1 MKKVLAF
8 LLVAVLVLS
17 VFSFVG
23 CNNDPTDPSITKPN
37 STSPTNTTTPTNT
50 TKPTTTKKDE
60 ANLDPPEDYPEAS
73 EGLAFKLTADGKG
86 YEVSKGSFYGK
97 EVVIPYYYNGLP
109 VVAIAAQGFAYR
121 ELRSITMPDTITE
134 IGKWGLA
141 DISAEEIKLSSNLK
155 KIGECAFQG
164 STIKTIHIPASVE
177 EIGDTVFL
185 NCELLETITVDSDSM
200 YYKTLDGVLYTKDE
214 RVLVWCPPKGI
225 TSHTVSEA
233 TEIIAPYAFY
243 MNQSLKNIVLPS
255 NLRLIG
261 ERAFSTCLLLES
273 VNIPASVYDIGLY
286 AFSNCEGMK
295 TITFEK
301 NSILENIQDGAFEAC
316 FLLKEIK
323 IPASVITIYPCA
335 FSACTSLE
343 RVEFEQG
350 SRLERIYSE
359 GFAYCESLKEIELPS
374 NLEMISGMAFI
385 GCGLSKVSI
394 PVSIKIIGDQA
405 FSNCLYLT
413 EMYYA
418 GTADDWAKID
428 IDSEWIVSYKEL
440 EFFLI
445 CTDQTV
451 KVNSYE

>member
-17 VFSFVG
+17 MFSFVG

-37 STSPTNTTTPTNT
+37 STSPTNT

-73 EGLAFKLTADGKG
+73 EGLSYKLTAGGKG

-109 VVAIAAQGFAYR
+109 VVAIAAEGFAGGF
-121 ELRSITMPDTITE
+121 RSITMPDTITE
-134 IGKWGLA
+134 IGRWGLA
-141 DISAEEIKLSSNLK
+141 SNSIEEIKLSANLK
-155 KIGECAFQG
+155 KVGESAFEG
-164 STIKTIHIPASVE
+164 CSNLKTIHIPASVE

-185 NCELLETITVDSDSM
+185 NCESLEKITVDSENK
-200 YYKTLDGVLYTKDE
+200 YYKAFDGVLYTKDE
-214 RVLVWCPPKGI
+214 KVLLCCPPKGI
-225 TSHTVSEA
+225 TSHTVSEK
-233 TEIIAPYAFY
+233 TETIAPYAFY
-243 MNQSLKNIVLPS
+243 MNQSLQNVVLPS

-261 ERAFSTCLLLES
+261 KFAFSTCLLLES

-295 TITFEK
+295 TVTFEK
-301 NSILENIQDGAFEAC
+301 NSILGNIQDGAFEAC
-316 FLLKEIK
+316 FLLEEIK

-335 FSACTSLE
+335 FSACISLE

-359 GFAYCESLKEIELPS
+359 GFAYCESLEEIELPS

-385 GCGLSKVSI
+385 GCGLSKVRI

-405 FSNCLYLT
+405 FSNCLNLS

-418 GTADDWAKID
+418 GTSDDWAKID
-428 IDSEWIVSYKEL
+428 IDSEWIVSIKKL

-451 KVNSYE
+451 KVSSY

>member
-8 LLVAVLVLS
+8 LLVAALVLS

-23 CNNDPTDPSITKPN
+23 CNNDLTDSSITKPN
-37 STSPTNTTTPTNT
+37 STSPTNTTSP

-60 ANLDPPEDYPEAS
+60 ANLDPPEDYPKAS

-109 VVAIAAQGFAYR
+109 VVAIAAEGFVGG
-121 ELRSITMPDTITE
+121 LRSITMPDTITE
-134 IGKWGLA
+134 IGRWGLA
-141 DISAEEIKLSSNLK
+141 SNSIEEIKLSANLK
-155 KIGECAFQG
+155 KVGESAFEG
-164 STIKTIHIPASVE
+164 CSNLKTIHIPASVE
-177 EIGDTVFL
+177 EIGECVFAY
-185 NCELLETITVDSDSM
+185 CESLESVTVDSDSK

-261 ERAFSTCLLLES
+261 EWAFSTCLLLES
-273 VNIPASVYDIGLY
+273 VNIPASVYDIGMY

-335 FSACTSLE
+335 FRACSSLE

-359 GFAYCESLKEIELPS
+359 GFAYCESLEEIELPS
-374 NLEMISGMAFI
+374 NLEMILGMAFI

-405 FSNCLYLT
+405 FSNCLDLT

-428 IDSEWIVSYKEL
+428 IDSEWIVSIKKL

>member
-37 STSPTNTTTPTNT
+37 STSPTNTT
-50 TKPTTTKKDE
+50 KPTTTKKDE
-60 ANLDPPEDYPEAS
+60 ANLDPPEDYPEAT
-73 EGLAFKLTADGKG
+73 EGLSYKLTAGGKG

-109 VVAIAAQGFAYR
+109 VVAIAAEGFAYR

-155 KIGECAFQG
+155 KIGERAFQG
-164 STIKTIHIPASVE
+164 CTIKTIHIPASVE

-185 NCELLETITVDSDSM
+185 NCESLEAVTVDSDSK

-225 TSHTVSEA
+225 TSHTVSEK
-233 TEIIAPYAFY
+233 TETIAPYAFY

-286 AFSNCEGMK
+286 AFYNCEGMK
-295 TITFEK
+295 TVTFEK
-301 NSILENIQDGAFEAC
+301 NSILQNIQDGTFEAC
-316 FLLKEIK
+316 FLLEEIK

-335 FSACTSLE
+335 FSACISLE

-359 GFAYCESLKEIELPS
+359 GFAYCESLEEIELPS
-374 NLEMISGMAFI
+374 NLEMIFGMAFI

-405 FSNCLYLT
+405 FSNCLNLS

-428 IDSEWIVSYKEL
+428 IDSEWIVSIKKL

-451 KVNSYE
+451 KVSSY

>member
-17 VFSFVG
+17 MFSFVG

-37 STSPTNTTTPTNT
+37 STSPTNT

-73 EGLAFKLTADGKG
+73 EGLSYKLTAGGKG

-109 VVAIAAQGFAYR
+109 VVAIAAEGFGG
-121 ELRSITMPDTITE
+121 LRSITMPDTITE
-134 IGKWGLA
+134 IGRWGLA
-141 DISAEEIKLSSNLK
+141 GNSIEEIKLEGCSNL
-155 KIGECAFQG
+155 
-164 STIKTIHIPASVE
+164 KTIHIPASVE
-177 EIGDTVFL
+177 EIGECVFAY
-185 NCELLETITVDSDSM
+185 CESLEAVTVDSDSK

-225 TSHTVSEA
+225 TSHTVSEK
-233 TEIIAPYAFY
+233 TETIAPYAFY
-243 MNQSLKNIVLPS
+243 MNQSLQNVVLPS

-261 ERAFSTCLLLES
+261 KFAFSTCLLLES

-295 TITFEK
+295 TVTFEK
-301 NSILENIQDGAFEAC
+301 NSILGNIQDGAFEAC
-316 FLLKEIK
+316 FLLEEIK

-335 FSACTSLE
+335 FRACISLE

-359 GFAYCESLKEIELPS
+359 GFAYCESLEEIELPS

-405 FSNCLYLT
+405 FSNCLDLV

-428 IDSEWIVSYKEL
+428 IDSEWIVSIKKL

-451 KVNSYE
+451 KVSSY

>member
-23 CNNDPTDPSITKPN
+23 CKNDPTDPSITKPN
-37 STSPTNTTTPTNT
+37 STSPTNT

-86 YEVSKGSFYGK
+86 YEVSKGSFYGN

-109 VVAIAAQGFAYR
+109 VVAIAAEGFVGG
-121 ELRSITMPDTITE
+121 LRSITMPDTITE

-141 DISAEEIKLSSNLK
+141 SNSIEEIKLSANLK
-155 KIGECAFQG
+155 KVGESAFEG
-164 STIKTIHIPASVE
+164 CSNLKTIHIPASVE

-185 NCELLETITVDSDSM
+185 NCESLEKITVDSENK
-200 YYKTLDGVLYTKDE
+200 YYKALDGVLYTKDE
-214 RVLVWCPPKGI
+214 KVLLCCPPKGI
-225 TSHTVSEA
+225 TSYTVSEK
-233 TEIIAPYAFY
+233 TETIAPYAFY
-243 MNQSLKNIVLPS
+243 MNQSLQNIVLPS

-261 ERAFSTCLLLES
+261 KFAFSTCLLLES

-316 FLLKEIK
+316 FLLEEIK

-335 FSACTSLE
+335 FRACLSLE

-359 GFAYCESLKEIELPS
+359 GFAYCESLEEIELPS
-374 NLEMISGMAFI
+374 NLEMIFGMAFI

-394 PVSIKIIGDQA
+394 PASIKIIGDQA
-405 FSNCLYLT
+405 FSNCLNLS

-428 IDSEWIVSYKEL
+428 IDSQWILSIKKL

-451 KVNSYE
+451 KVNSY

>member
-8 LLVAVLVLS
+8 LLVVVLILS
-17 VFSFVG
+17 VFSFIG

-73 EGLAFKLTADGKG
+73 EGLSYKLTADGKG
-86 YEVSKGSFYGK
+86 YEVSKGSFYGN

-109 VVAIAAQGFAYR
+109 VVAIAAEGFGG
-121 ELRSITMPDTITE
+121 LRSITMPDTITE
-134 IGKWGLA
+134 IGRWGLA
-141 DISAEEIKLSSNLK
+141 GNSIEEIKLSANLK
-155 KIGECAFQG
+155 KVGESAFEG
-164 STIKTIHIPASVE
+164 CSNLKTIHIPASVE

-185 NCELLETITVDSDSM
+185 NCESLEKITVDSENK
-200 YYKTLDGVLYTKDE
+200 YYKALDGVLYTKDE
-214 RVLVWCPPKGI
+214 KVLLCCPPKGI
-225 TSHTVSEA
+225 TSYTVSEK
-233 TEIIAPYAFY
+233 TETIAPYAFY
-243 MNQSLKNIVLPS
+243 MNQSLQNVVLPS

-261 ERAFSTCLLLES
+261 KFAFSTCLLLES

-295 TITFEK
+295 TVTFEK
-301 NSILENIQDGAFEAC
+301 NSILGNIQDGAFEAC
-316 FLLKEIK
+316 FLLEEIK

-335 FSACTSLE
+335 FRACISLE

-359 GFAYCESLKEIELPS
+359 GFAYCESLEEIELPS
-374 NLEMISGMAFI
+374 NLEMIFGMAFI

-405 FSNCLYLT
+405 FSNCLDLI

-428 IDSEWIVSYKEL
+428 IDSEWIVSIKKL

-451 KVNSYE
+451 KVSSY